1 MTMVTVACVSLFMIT
16 SLVVGVRLLALF
28 AKTRE
33 LPELLLAIALLG
45 VGFLGFAVATAMKLW
60 QHPPESLLSWL
71 PIVGLSLEYVG
82 CLALTAFAWRVFHP
96 RSPVAAAI
104 AIGLTALM
112 IAAILGETISGEN
125 LRYID
130 GGPITAPYVPV
141 GLFMRALGP
150 AWMSFECLRYYS
162 ALRRRLRLGLADPLI
177 AHRFL
182 LWGLGIGA
190 AAVGYGVAV
199 LHRAIYATGIQGH
212 AWSLG
217 AVAFLAFGSAGAIA
231 LAFFPPRAYR
241 RWVRGRSAKPRD
253 SDPGP

>member
-1 MTMVTVACVSLFMIT
+1 MTIVTVVCVSLFMIV
-16 SLVVGVRLLALF
+16 SLAIGVRLLALF

-45 VGFLGFAVATAMKLW
+45 VGFLGFAVGTATKLW

-71 PIVGLSLEYVG
+71 PIAGLSLEYIG

-96 RSPVAAAI
+96 RSPIAAAV

-112 IAAILGETISGEN
+112 VAAILGETISGEN
-125 LRYID
+125 LRYVD
-130 GGPITAPYVPV
+130 GGPISAPYVPI
-141 GLFMRALGP
+141 GLSVRALGP

-190 AAVGYGVAV
+190 AALGYAVAV
-199 LHRAIYATGIQGH
+199 AHRLIHATGIQDH
-212 AWSLG
+212 AWALA
-217 AVAFLAFGSAGAIA
+217 AVALLAFGSAGALA

-241 RWVRGRSAKPRD
+241 RWVRGRRK
-253 SDPGP
+253 G